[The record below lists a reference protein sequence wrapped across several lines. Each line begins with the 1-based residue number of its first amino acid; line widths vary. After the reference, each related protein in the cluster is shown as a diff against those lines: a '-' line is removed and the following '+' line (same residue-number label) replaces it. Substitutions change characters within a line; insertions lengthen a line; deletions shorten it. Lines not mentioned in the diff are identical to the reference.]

1 MSLES
6 FLCIV
11 GFHSSGIKR
20 KVRKGKSELA
30 QFFFFKSDFFCS
42 VSHLSYRSQTLF
54 HNKGY
59 YHQERSRHNRTDAES
74 GGIGGSRYKKKQLR
88 NYCIFYERRRGQPF
102 HHSNLKVYN
111 WVILVGRVV

>member
-30 QFFFFKSDFFCS
+30 QFFSS
-42 VSHLSYRSQTLF
+42 NQTSSAQYLIC
-54 HNKGY
+54 
-59 YHQERSRHNRTDAES
+59 RTDLKLFS
-74 GGIGGSRYKKKQLR
+74 ITKDIIIKKEVDTTEEQT
-88 NYCIFYERRRGQPF
+88 Q
-102 HHSNLKVYN
+102 
-111 WVILVGRVV
+111 RVVE

>member
-6 FLCIV
+6 FLCII

-30 QFFFFKSDFFCS
+30 QFFSFYKSDFFCS

-59 YHQERSRHNRTDAES
+59 YHQERSRHNRRTDAES
-74 GGIGGSRYKKKQLR
+74 GGVGGKKKQLR